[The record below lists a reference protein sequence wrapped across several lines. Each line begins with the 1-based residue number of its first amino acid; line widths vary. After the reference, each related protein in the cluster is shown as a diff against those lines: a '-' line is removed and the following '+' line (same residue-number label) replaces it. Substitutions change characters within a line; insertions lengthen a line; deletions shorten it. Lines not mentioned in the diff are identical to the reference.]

1 MVKHN
6 SSYPTP
12 FKFFSWNLNC
22 QQKLHDY
29 TNLVNLT
36 VVSNWTFEWLVF
48 VTWQVLWCV
57 WFRIDFPV
65 LLVTFVVWKR
75 VRECVGDSRYTWYKT
90 GSPPMTA
97 GYFCWQWTVAAN
109 THTHT
114 HTLSARTSSAAL
126 DTVIIVSKIKPAVIA
141 LSGCAVADVFCERE
155 IQYNNNTAL
164 NMNSHLPCPPTN
176 PSIETSKPWLNKR
189 IILFKKLGNLRLM

>member
-109 THTHT
+109 THTYT
-114 HTLSARTSSAAL
+114 HSQRTHVKRGIRYSDNSLKNKAGSHRPLRLRRSRRLLRAR
-126 DTVIIVSKIKPAVIA
+126 DTV
-141 LSGCAVADVFCERE
+141 
-155 IQYNNNTAL
+155 Q
-164 NMNSHLPCPPTN
+164 
-176 PSIETSKPWLNKR
+176 
-189 IILFKKLGNLRLM
+189 